1 MFSVFQATLT
11 LSEDDSIGNSIQL
24 AWTLWRATLVTSA
37 WIFSAVEMYEPLTCG
52 ESDQIL
58 FFLFFLTMKRSF
70 WNRDIFMFKEMK
82 RSPWTL
88 VMFYSIY
95 WYSDQFHL
103 LLRKTKVCFLRLG
116 TSCAAIFI
124 FILHISSPYDWD
136 LGPVLIMCDASAN
149 CIVIT
154 SCLSAWSWDFWLIS
168 VHR

>member
-1 MFSVFQATLT
+1 MLT

-52 ESDQIL
+52 ESDQI
-58 FFLFFLTMKRSF
+58 FFFFFDNEEEFLEHFYVHGDETISL
-70 WNRDIFMFKEMK
+70 
-82 RSPWTL
+82 TL
-88 VMFYSIY
+88 VVFYSIY

-103 LLRKTKVCFLRLG
+103 LLRKTKVCFLRHG

-124 FILHISSPYDWD
+124 FILHILSPYDWD
-136 LGPVLIMCDASAN
+136 LAPVLIMCDASAN

>member
-1 MFSVFQATLT
+1 MNSL
-11 LSEDDSIGNSIQL
+11 EGYPRYIGVDFFGCRNVW
-24 AWTLWRATLVTSA
+24 AFNLWR
-37 WIFSAVEMYEPLTCG
+37 IR
-52 ESDQIL
+52 SD
-58 FFLFFLTMKRSF
+58 FFFFFFLTMKRSF